1 MPNRFVVCLALPL
14 VIWGASKVDVDLAF
28 ACFCSAFLYITWAVI
43 TTIIEAHNQND
54 LDIQQR
60 NHRFQKQLWEH
71 QREQSPP
78 VKPKEWHESS
88 NGGDYKK
95 F

>member
-1 MPNRFVVCLALPL
+1 MPNRFFVCLVLPL
-14 VIWGASKVDVDLAF
+14 VIWGASKIDVDLAF
-28 ACFCSAFLYITWAVI
+28 ACFCSSLLYTVWAVL
-43 TTIIEAHNQND
+43 TTIAEAHE
-54 LDIQQR
+54 R

-78 VKPKEWHESS
+78 RE
-88 NGGDYKK
+88 

>member
-1 MPNRFVVCLALPL
+1 MPYRFVVCLALPL
-14 VIWGASKVDVDLAF
+14 VIWGASKLDTDLAF
-28 ACFCSAFLYITWAVI
+28 ACFCSTFFYSVWAVV
-43 TTIIEAHNQND
+43 TTIIETHERTN
-54 LDIQQR
+54 LDIQER

-88 NGGDYKK
+88 GGGDYKK

>member
-1 MPNRFVVCLALPL
+1 MPNRFLVCLILPL

-28 ACFCSAFLYITWAVI
+28 ACFCSSLLYTVWAVL
-43 TTIIEAHNQND
+43 TTIAEAHERTN
-54 LDIQQR
+54 LDIQER

-78 VKPKEWHESS
+78 RNP
-88 NGGDYKK
+88 
-95 F
+95 